1 MKHTLLASLAVVVFA
16 LPAMAQDGKRR
27 DLITQCMACHGD
39 DGIAK
44 DKDVPHLAGQN
55 YEYLL
60 NQMRHFQSGKR
71 PHKEMKVMSRTMDD
85 SEMSEIADFYAS
97 LPRNPK

>member
-1 MKHTLLASLAVVVFA
+1 MRIFLVALALLAA
-16 LPAMAQDGKRR
+16 LPAHAQDKKR
-27 DLITQCMACHGD
+27 DLILQCMACHGD

-60 NQMRHFQSGKR
+60 NQMKAFQSGKR
-71 PHKEMKVMSRTMDD
+71 PHKEMKVMSRKMDE
-85 SEMSEIADFYAS
+85 SEMAEIADYYAS
-97 LPRNPK
+97 LPRQPK

>member
-1 MKHTLLASLAVVVFA
+1 MRLLLAALVLVAAQPAFA
-16 LPAMAQDGKRR
+16 QGKQR
-27 DLITQCMACHGD
+27 DLILQCMACHGD

-60 NQMRHFQSGKR
+60 NQMKAFQSGKR
-71 PHKEMKVMSRTMDD
+71 PHKEMKVMSRRMDE
-85 SEMSEIADFYAS
+85 SEMAEIADYYAA
-97 LPRNPK
+97 LPRQPK

>member
-1 MKHTLLASLAVVVFA
+1 MTRALLAALVAALVA
-16 LPAMAQDGKRR
+16 LPANAQNGKRR

-44 DKDVPHLAGQN
+44 EKDVPHIAGQN

-60 NQMRHFQSGKR
+60 NQMRLFQKGKR

-85 SEMSEIADFYAS
+85 SEMAEIADFYAS
-97 LPRNPK
+97 LPRDPK